1 MRPPRRFI
9 AATVGLLVLGWLVFA
24 ILGHRLASVIA
35 SRAAGVIA
43 RMAKGKIADPSTFIY
58 ERAFDALWLATILLL
73 LILIFFRL
81 KPRLMRRSRLGSWVW
96 LSILA
101 FILLNVWV
109 GSAMQR
115 ALFWAILYSGEGSSN
130 YTQFKLKEKLMA
142 EAPPIPRAIL
152 LGSSQVRAQIDE
164 NLLNRELT
172 DRLWTTE
179 LHFPGSAAFDVAL
192 VSRHLR
198 HQRVDLLISY
208 VSEGYF
214 FSGSSF
220 STLPYFASFTDVRWF
235 HEIGADEVYRHRGFY
250 IGILGSISPLF
261 RSREPIGERILG
273 KSFTTIK
280 QMEYNQ
286 ALETNLVKRAE
297 QAAPGPKSDK
307 FSDLQK
313 RAFDSFL
320 REAASRRARVIIL
333 VGQFNPLL
341 GERINPALRPEM
353 LAFLHDMARKHQHLT
368 LVEDAPFLRNTV
380 ADYKDLTHISEE
392 AQERFTRGLADFLR
406 TSILK

>member
-43 RMAKGKIADPSTFIY
+43 RMAKGKIAEPSAFIY
-58 ERAFDALWLATILLL
+58 GRAFDALWLATILLL

-81 KPRLMRRSRLGSWVW
+81 KPRLMRRSRLESWVW

-172 DRLWTTE
+172 NRLWTTE

-192 VSRHLR
+192 VSRHLP
-198 HQRVDLLISY
+198 HQKVDFLISY

-214 FSGSSF
+214 FSGPSF
-220 STLPYFASFTDVRWF
+220 NTLPYFASFTDVPWF
-235 HEIGADEVYRHRGFY
+235 QDLGAYEVYR
-250 IGILGSISPLF
+250 
-261 RSREPIGERILG
+261 
-273 KSFTTIK
+273 
-280 QMEYNQ
+280 N
-286 ALETNLVKRAE
+286 
-297 QAAPGPKSDK
+297 
-307 FSDLQK
+307 
-313 RAFDSFL
+313 RAFYT
-320 REAASRRARVIIL
+320 
-333 VGQFNPLL
+333 GML
-341 GERINPALRPEM
+341 G
-353 LAFLHDMARKHQHLT
+353 
-368 LVEDAPFLRNTV
+368 
-380 ADYKDLTHISEE
+380 
-392 AQERFTRGLADFLR
+392 
-406 TSILK
+406 